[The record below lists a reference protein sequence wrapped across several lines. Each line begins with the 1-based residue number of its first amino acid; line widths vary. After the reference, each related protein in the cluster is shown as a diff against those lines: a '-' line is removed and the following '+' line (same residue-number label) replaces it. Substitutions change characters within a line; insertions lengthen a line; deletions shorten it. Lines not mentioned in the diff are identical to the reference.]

1 MCSHV
6 KCGRPVWSR
15 GIPKCHMNS
24 QSTEMSPLNHRSA
37 DAAQM
42 STFKRRGEQDGR
54 IQETSSDYQG
64 GTSAVD
70 SHGRD
75 AVHGQDDTVQP
86 QPLCIHGCRTAA
98 VKLSKQEF
106 NTLGD
111 LHLWE
116 EVTSSRDQSEHLHLH
131 GRWCHIRPCH
141 ASLPTAVTVDSTHIS
156 LQRTAFDLK
165 HNLVKCEK
173 QKLH

>member
-1 MCSHV
+1 
-6 KCGRPVWSR
+6 
-15 GIPKCHMNS
+15 MNS

-42 STFKRRGEQDGR
+42 STSKRRGEQDGR
-54 IQETSSDYQG
+54 IQETSCDYQG

-106 NTLGD
+106 NTSSVGGGD
-111 LHLWE
+111 I
-116 EVTSSRDQSEHLHLH
+116 Q
-131 GRWCHIRPCH
+131 P
-141 ASLPTAVTVDSTHIS
+141 
-156 LQRTAFDLK
+156 
-165 HNLVKCEK
+165 
-173 QKLH
+173 

>member
-1 MCSHV
+1 
-6 KCGRPVWSR
+6 
-15 GIPKCHMNS
+15 MNS

-42 STFKRRGEQDGR
+42 STSKRRGEQDGR
-54 IQETSSDYQG
+54 IQETSCDYQG

-131 GRWCHIRPCH
+131 GR
-141 ASLPTAVTVDSTHIS
+141 
-156 LQRTAFDLK
+156 
-165 HNLVKCEK
+165 
-173 QKLH
+173 